1 MNPDRDDCNE
11 HGSDPLV
18 IENDA
23 DVAKHA
29 AGVQDAKTK
38 GVLAIDMDD
47 VLCNTNQTI
56 VDMHADLF
64 PDKANPPISIDEFEH
79 YLYWHNRGWGTQEET
94 VDMVG
99 KLYRAGLMDRPKLL
113 PGAREGLT
121 KLKGMGYSLIVIT
134 ARSEVQR
141 EGTEAWLEDN
151 LPDLFDEIHFT
162 GAFNHLIPATHAEHE
177 GHAAKRAVVSHK
189 KRTKHE
195 VMKQTGAMLLVDDS
209 AENALAA
216 AKADEPPR
224 VLLFGSYP
232 WNAEIVAPGEAHPH
246 DKMIYI
252 DCEQCGQLPARRQR
266 RQARIDQGWLPD
278 NVTRVHDWNAV
289 VQWIEGH
296 EKGQNKL

>member
-1 MNPDRDDCNE
+1 MNPDRDDCVE
-11 HGSDPLV
+11 HGSEPFI
-18 IENDA
+18 IESDA

-29 AGVQDAKTK
+29 TGLQDAKSK

-47 VLCNTNQTI
+47 VLCSTNQTI
-56 VDMHADLF
+56 VEMHAELF

-113 PGAREGLT
+113 PGAREALT
-121 KLKGMGYSLIVIT
+121 KLKDMGYSLIVIT

-141 EGTEAWLEDN
+141 EGTESWLEDN
-151 LPDLFDEIHFT
+151 LPD
-162 GAFNHLIPATHAEHE
+162 P
-177 GHAAKRAVVSHK
+177 KRAVVSHK

-216 AKADEPPR
+216 SKAAEPPR
-224 VLLFGSYP
+224 VLLFGNYP

-246 DKMIYI
+246 DKLIYI
-252 DCEQCGQLPARRQR
+252 DCEECGHLPARHQR
-266 RQARIDQGWLPD
+266 RQARIARGWLPD
-278 NVTRVHDWNAV
+278 NVSRVSDWNAV
-289 VQWIEGH
+289 VEWVEGH
-296 EKGQNKL
+296 ERGENKL